1 MAFIHVY
8 NGRLYPQGLEGTYT
22 TNSQDDLL
30 PEPHLTVSAVKLAS
44 GSSKFRR
51 IGSNIGVKHIQGNSP
66 HVNSPD
72 QNLDRFALEVYRY
85 AEGSA
90 FLIPDEYNRHVCKV
104 VGRISLHLPA
114 VGAEVLAEI
123 ALLIQEPYAHKGD
136 IQIAGRFK
144 VIPCQD
150 PQPSGVNG

>member
-1 MAFIHVY
+1 MSFIHVY
-8 NGRLYPQGLEGTYT
+8 NGRLYPKGLEGPDT

-30 PEPHLTVSAVKLAS
+30 PEPHLTVPAVKLAS

-51 IGSNIGVKHIQGNSP
+51 IRFNIGVKHIQGNSP
-66 HVNSPD
+66 HVNAPD
-72 QNLDRFALEVYRY
+72 QNLDLFALEVHRY

-114 VGAEVLAEI
+114 VGTEVLAEI
-123 ALLIQEPYAHKGD
+123 ALLIQEPHAHKWN
-136 IQIAGRFK
+136 IQIAGRFE

-150 PQPSGVNG
+150 PQPPGVNG